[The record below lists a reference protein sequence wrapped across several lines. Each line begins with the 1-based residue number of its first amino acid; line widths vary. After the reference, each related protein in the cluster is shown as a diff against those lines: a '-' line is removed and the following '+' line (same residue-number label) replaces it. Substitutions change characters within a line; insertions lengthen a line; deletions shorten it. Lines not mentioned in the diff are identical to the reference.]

1 MSQGVSIVP
10 IKNITEIIHT
20 NEPIFASINCFLS
33 LLKNDVIAKAKGI
46 NDALKIRAVIVNIMN
61 EILFGTPESAI
72 TRPKSL
78 KKLPQK

>member
-1 MSQGVSIVP
+1 MSQGVRIVP
-10 IKNITEIIHT
+10 IIKIIELRQT
-20 NEPIFASINCFLS
+20 NEPILTTKYNFRS

-46 NDALKIRAVIVNIMN
+46 NEALRINAVIVNITN
-61 EILFGTPESAI
+61 EILLGAPESAM